1 MIFDLGND
9 KNTLFDGDDE
19 IFKKYVTKSKIYFEY
34 GVGKSTKWVLENTK
48 SKVIA
53 VDSDQKWIDKF
64 FINNIFNERLQ
75 TIWVDLGDL
84 ADWGRPISYSKRNS
98 FISYINAVW
107 GFENKADVILIDG
120 RFRVACFL
128 YSLLNAKK
136 GSFIFFD
143 DYNNRPWY
151 HIVEEVVPIYK
162 KCGRQG
168 IFLVNE
174 TFNKDLAI
182 ELFEK
187 FIFVFD

>member
-64 FINNIFNERLQ
+64 FINNSFNERLQ

-120 RFRVACFL
+120 RFIVACFL
-128 YSLLNAKK
+128 YSLLNKKK